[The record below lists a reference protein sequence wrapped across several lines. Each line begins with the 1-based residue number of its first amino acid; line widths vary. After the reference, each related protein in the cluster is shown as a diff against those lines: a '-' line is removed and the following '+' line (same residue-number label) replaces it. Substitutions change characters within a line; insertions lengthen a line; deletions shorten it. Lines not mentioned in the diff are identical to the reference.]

1 MFAHATEITI
11 NILAAWTAGGL
22 IGIERSYN
30 GRAAGFRT
38 HALVGLAAAVAMT
51 MTFEPLILP
60 GALPGITGRLDP
72 TRLGQGVMAGVGF
85 IGAGV
90 IFKEGV
96 SVQGLTSAACIWITS
111 AIGMLFG
118 LGLHFGGL
126 LATAATLTTLI
137 LFRRVEGFM
146 TQHVYAVAVFR
157 FRADQVPAEQVLHDL
172 LGQHDVELNDTS
184 YKLCDSGAVFEYHGA
199 VRTRRTGGLR
209 TLAARLRQLPGL
221 MEYELDR
228 VSK

>member
-1 MFAHATEITI
+1 
-11 NILAAWTAGGL
+11 
-22 IGIERSYN
+22 
-30 GRAAGFRT
+30 
-38 HALVGLAAAVAMT
+38 
-51 MTFEPLILP
+51 
-60 GALPGITGRLDP
+60 
-72 TRLGQGVMAGVGF
+72 
-85 IGAGV
+85 
-90 IFKEGV
+90 
-96 SVQGLTSAACIWITS
+96 
-111 AIGMLFG
+111 
-118 LGLHFGGL
+118 
-126 LATAATLTTLI
+126 LI

-157 FRADQVPAEQVLHDL
+157 FRADQVPAEQTLHDL
-172 LGQHDVELNDTS
+172 LGEHDVELNDTS